1 MLYHLFTSLVDS
13 VGAFN
18 VFNYITF
25 RSVGAILTSL
35 LISFIF
41 GGRVIRW
48 LASWQNGGQPIR
60 EDGPESHLE
69 TKKGTPTMGGILILI
84 SVCTS
89 TLLWANLYNPY
100 VWIVLL
106 VTLGCGALGFVD
118 DYLKVKKRNTAGV
131 RGKMKLVA
139 QFLIAGAAAYAAVV
153 LAPVEYATHVSIPF
167 FKDVLIN
174 LSWFYIPFAMVVI
187 VGASNAVNLTDGLDG
202 LAIVPIMICAGCFGL
217 ISYLVG
223 HAVFAEYLKL
233 NHIADT
239 GEIAIFCA
247 ALIGAGLG
255 FLWYNAPPARVF
267 MGDTGSLAF
276 GGSIGTI
283 SVITK
288 HEIVLAIVGGLFVME
303 AASVIIQ
310 VYYYK
315 MTGKRFFKMAPIHHH
330 FEKLGWP
337 ETTIVIRFWILAIIF
352 ALIGLTTLKLR

>member
-60 EDGPESHLE
+60 EAGPESQLE

-118 DYLKVKKRNTAGV
+118 DYL
-131 RGKMKLVA
+131 
-139 QFLIAGAAAYAAVV
+139 
-153 LAPVEYATHVSIPF
+153 
-167 FKDVLIN
+167 
-174 LSWFYIPFAMVVI
+174 
-187 VGASNAVNLTDGLDG
+187 
-202 LAIVPIMICAGCFGL
+202 
-217 ISYLVG
+217 
-223 HAVFAEYLKL
+223 
-233 NHIADT
+233 
-239 GEIAIFCA
+239 
-247 ALIGAGLG
+247 
-255 FLWYNAPPARVF
+255 
-267 MGDTGSLAF
+267 
-276 GGSIGTI
+276 
-283 SVITK
+283 
-288 HEIVLAIVGGLFVME
+288 
-303 AASVIIQ
+303 
-310 VYYYK
+310 
-315 MTGKRFFKMAPIHHH
+315 
-330 FEKLGWP
+330 
-337 ETTIVIRFWILAIIF
+337 
-352 ALIGLTTLKLR
+352 